1 MPILGPLN
9 LKAGRKTLFKSCQQ
23 TCNSHQLRVSTRFL
37 FEPGRSTVTRRD
49 RRAKLTTNALSLSG
63 LIVLGKTVSGPSA
76 MDYFN
81 DALPFLSQTQTDY
94 GEDISGLI
102 LAFEEP
108 ASLSYA
114 STQSASDGPPN
125 STSPSL
131 ESIKKRKHS
140 DPSDTSSS
148 TIDDRP
154 AKRPKQDNDPD
165 HPYIIAASR
174 LVEEYPGLPHGVLFE
189 LARLITASKLSIGD
203 ISSCQLSKLKGNNV
217 QSAPETIRVLFPDT
231 ASDARQ
237 DPAFVQEAA
246 ATSPWEELDK
256 EEDALS
262 LDPYAGLGHG
272 EHTPG
277 WYGGK
282 IEFRGS
288 LEHDGSYRVKLER
301 CALGP
306 SCRFSRRFGSKNIL
320 RIKIKSSLLHS
331 QDNGLQ
337 DFFRKPFVLWGSV
350 FRSFYAKDD
359 TVFLFRTNEGMV
371 DGEIVPKQFPGFSLL
386 EFLDWHNPPLP
397 NSNQAMTKWT
407 ARFALGLSNSVPGPI
422 PQNIHDID
430 DILSAEKSDM
440 TDGCGEFS
448 RSMSLAVCR
457 QMGLEECPT
466 GVQFRG
472 RGTKGM
478 VTERADTS
486 PSGPLE
492 IWLRPSQIKIR
503 YPADHHDPLD
513 PTLRIFEILRT
524 SRMRSPARVSS
535 ETIINLAENGVPHPI
550 FIHLLR
556 ASVAQIVEGLTT
568 WEGPEAMY
576 TLWTNVERAGA
587 VVTSRRAR
595 EAGGEARARGFSE
608 RSNDEDEDEDE
619 DGIEFDKALGERS
632 SAWWADQTSGQ
643 PSSLEETVMVL
654 LDAGFTPN
662 NSAIL
667 REKLKQVVKTRI
679 KDRVKNFRYELLHSA
694 IAFVVPDPY
703 GVLGPDEIQVKS
715 SRRNLMDLDGLPT
728 DTILGDVLLTRN
740 PCKVPTDVRK
750 VRAVEDPLLRNY
762 TDVIVCSVQGQRR
775 LLDYLAGGDYDG
787 DTATVIWA
795 PEFVTPFKNADEK
808 YSKEP
813 DGLDSCFTSAGNE
826 KVVDFVERTRSLS
839 LLDQTR
845 EAQKYLLGALR
856 DSSLVGAYSTM
867 HDNAIYSLGYGNPRT
882 VKLAYKF
889 CKVLDGSK
897 TGLRIKPATL
907 KADTKDYKKTRGP
920 EWKEWKAK
928 AERKPKERASN
939 EPFTKRGK
947 NSEYITGPFIMD
959 DLRRYAKKESDK
971 ILANMEEVFQALDVV
986 RDHHLTQPWD
996 DADKMANRGTPELQ
1010 AAKRRDLDRI
1020 KYHVEDMFR
1029 EHRSQIQKNFTGKQI
1044 ETRQDILRNLS
1055 KRFVASPTLDHM
1067 ETFTDA
1073 ASISRLRAS
1082 YAYLYD
1088 FRQKAKGPG
1097 FSRFPWDMALRDLC
1111 HIKASALGPSKTVTI
1126 GFYERFRLSRR

>member
-1 MPILGPLN
+1 
-9 LKAGRKTLFKSCQQ
+9 
-23 TCNSHQLRVSTRFL
+23 
-37 FEPGRSTVTRRD
+37 
-49 RRAKLTTNALSLSG
+49 
-63 LIVLGKTVSGPSA
+63 
-76 MDYFN
+76 MDYEIIN
-81 DALPFLSQTQTDY
+81 DALPFPSQTHTDY
-94 GEDISGLI
+94 GEDISSLI
-102 LAFEEP
+102 LALEEP
-108 ASLSYA
+108 PTNA
-114 STQSASDGPPN
+114 STQSASDAPST

-154 AKRPKQDNDPD
+154 AKRVKHDNDPN
-165 HPYIIAASR
+165 HPYIIASSR
-174 LVEEYPGLPHGVLFE
+174 LVEEYPGVPYGVLYE
-189 LARLITASKLSIGD
+189 IARLHTASKLSIGD
-203 ISSCQLSKLKGNNV
+203 ISSCQLRKLKGNNV
-217 QSAPETIRVLFPDT
+217 QSAAETIRVLFPDT
-231 ASDARQ
+231 GSDARQ

-246 ATSPWEELDK
+246 ATSPWEELDR

-272 EHTPG
+272 EQTPG
-277 WYGGK
+277 WHGGK
-282 IEFRGS
+282 IEFRGR
-288 LEHDGSYRVKLER
+288 LELDGSYKVKLER

-306 SCRFSRRFGSKNIL
+306 SCRFARRFGSKCIL
-320 RIKIKSSLLHS
+320 RVKIKNSLLHS

-337 DFFRKPFVLWGSV
+337 DFFRKPFVLWGRV
-350 FRSFYAKDD
+350 FRSFYAKDA
-359 TVFLFRTNEGMV
+359 TVFMFRTNEGMV
-371 DGEIVPKQFPGFSLL
+371 NGEIVPNRFSGFSLL
-386 EFLDWHNPPLP
+386 AFLDWHNPPLT

-407 ARFALGLSNSVPGPI
+407 ARFALGLSNSIPGPI
-422 PQNIHDID
+422 PQNVHDID
-430 DILSAEKSDM
+430 DIVSAEKSDM

-457 QMGLEECPT
+457 RSSLEGCPT

-472 RGTKGM
+472 HGAKGM
-478 VTERADTS
+478 VTEKAETS

-513 PTLRIFEILRT
+513 LSLRIFEILQT
-524 SRMRSPARVSS
+524 PRMRSPARVSP
-535 ETIINLAENGVPHPI
+535 ETIINFAENGVPHPI

-556 ASVAQIVEGLTT
+556 ASIAQIVEGLTT
-568 WEGPEAMY
+568 WEGPDAMY

-608 RSNDEDEDEDE
+608 RSIDEVEDEDEDE
-619 DGIEFDKALGERS
+619 IESDKALGERS
-632 SAWWADQTSGQ
+632 RAWWADQTSGQ

-654 LDAGFTPN
+654 LDAGFSPN

-679 KDRVKNFRYELLHSA
+679 NDRVKNFRYEVPHSA
-694 IAFVVPDPY
+694 LTFVVPDPY
-703 GVLGPDEIQVKS
+703 AVLGPDEIQVKS
-715 SRRNLMDLDGLPT
+715 SHRNLTDLDGLLT
-728 DTILGDVLLTRN
+728 DTILGDVLLTRY
-740 PCKVPTDVRK
+740 PCKVPTDARK
-750 VRAVEDPLLRNY
+750 VRAVEHAQLRNY

-795 PEFVTPFKNADEK
+795 PEFVKPFKNADEK

-813 DGLDSCFTSAGNE
+813 DGLDTCFTSAGNE
-826 KVVDFVERTRSLS
+826 KVADFMERTRSLAQ
-839 LLDQTR
+839 LDQTR

-856 DSSLVGAYSTM
+856 DPSLIGAYSTM

-889 CKVLDGSK
+889 CKVLDGAK

-907 KADTKDYKKTRGP
+907 TADTKDYKNSRGP

-928 AERKPKERASN
+928 AERKPKKLPSN
-939 EPFTKRGK
+939 ELFTKRGK
-947 NSEYITGPFIMD
+947 KSEYIKGPFIMD

-971 ILANMEEVFQALDVV
+971 VLANMEDVFKPLDVV
-986 RDHHLTQPWD
+986 RDPHLTQPWD
-996 DADKMANRGTPELQ
+996 DADKMAKRGTPELQ

-1020 KYHVEDMFR
+1020 RTHVEDMFG
-1029 EHRSQIQKNFTGKQI
+1029 EHRLAIRKDFTDKQI
-1044 ETRQDILRNLS
+1044 EARQDILRDLS
-1055 KRFVASPTLDHM
+1055 KRYIASPTLDDM
-1067 ETFTDA
+1067 ETFTDE

-1088 FRQKAKGPG
+1088 FKQMAKGAR

-1111 HIKASALGPSKTVTI
+1111 HIKASALGPSKTVTV